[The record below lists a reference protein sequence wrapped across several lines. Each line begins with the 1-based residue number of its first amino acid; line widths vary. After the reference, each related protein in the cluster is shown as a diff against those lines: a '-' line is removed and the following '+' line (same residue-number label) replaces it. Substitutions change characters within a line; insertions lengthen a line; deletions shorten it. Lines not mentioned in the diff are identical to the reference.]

1 MLIRETTDDELLG
14 VRRVLNAG
22 ALRVPAGL
30 TEATTI
36 IALANSPPILGA
48 LVLEG
53 PTITAIAVRPRRRG
67 QGIGTALVEAAAERR
82 VRLVVQF
89 DPSVRPF
96 WAGLGF
102 TIQPAVGDTRQRL
115 RGVRA

>member
-1 MLIRETTDDELLG
+1 MLIREATDEELLG

-22 ALRVPAGL
+22 ALAVPTGL
-30 TEATTI
+30 PEATTI
-36 IALANSPPILGA
+36 VALADASPVLGA
-48 LVLEG
+48 LVLSG
-53 PTITAIAVRPRRRG
+53 ATITAIAVRPRRRG

-82 VRLVVQF
+82 ARLVVQF

-102 TIQPAVGDTRQRL
+102 TIEPAAEEACPRL
-115 RGVRA
+115 RGVRV